1 MPFRPVFNIRRPRL
15 MMARAPV
22 RTTLPNRI
30 YTVLFRTE
38 LTYLFFSPPSL
49 LLSVKSFTRKRITA
63 RHERTNGR
71 TESKSGANQNDISA
85 HTVHLNRGGC
95 SSVVQLGRP
104 INIRGGNFRVSFFF
118 RSRKNRDRKRRFRR
132 GKWKWVEEGIEKF
145 RVSR

>member
-1 MPFRPVFNIRRPRL
+1 MPREMPFRPVFNIRRPRL

-38 LTYLFFSPPSL
+38 LTYLFFFLPPPPL

-132 GKWKWVEEGIEKF
+132 GK
-145 RVSR
+145 